1 MISLLAHGLIVS
13 TWVSRIA
20 SVKSSLHLGDGALG
34 LALLGTAIGSVAA
47 IPVCGVLV
55 ARYGS
60 RTAVRWTGLGFAIAL
75 ALPAFAV
82 NWVTLFL
89 SLLIYGGLAGAN
101 DVAMNAQ
108 AVATEKLLGTP
119 AMSRFHAMFSVGGIV
134 GSALG
139 GLIAGQGVSPSGHL
153 VTGAALFAAIALF
166 APTLMIDTHDSG
178 QSRAHGRLRRIPPAL
193 VALSVIGFCIFLSEG
208 AIADWTGVYL
218 RQVIGADVGVAPL
231 GYAVFSAAMA
241 IFRLAG
247 DAIVL
252 KIGRAATIRFG
263 GLIAA
268 AGMLIAVLAH
278 STGWALAGFAAA
290 GAGFSSIIPLVF
302 AAGGRIEGVAEGV
315 GVATVSGIGY
325 LGFLAG
331 PPAIGLISEVAS
343 LRAGLFLLVILSLT
357 ASLLVRVSERNL
369 EASEALPVSPVSDLP

>member
-1 MISLLAHGLIVS
+1 MTAPSPRRSFWGVMISLLAHGLIVS

-89 SLLIYGGLAGAN
+89 SLLIYGGFAGAN

-134 GSALG
+134 GAALG
-139 GLIAGQGVSPSGHL
+139 GVIAGRGVSPSGHL

-166 APTLMIDTHDSG
+166 APTLMMDTHDSG
-178 QSRAHGRLRRIPPAL
+178 QVRAHGRLRRIPPAL

-218 RQVIGADVGVAPL
+218 RQVIGAGVGVAPL
-231 GYAVFSAAMA
+231 GYAGFSAAMA

-252 KIGRAATIRFG
+252 QIGRAATIRFG

-268 AGMLIAVLAH
+268 AGMLIAVLSH

-290 GAGFSSIIPLVF
+290 G
-302 AAGGRIEGVAEGV
+302 
-315 GVATVSGIGY
+315 
-325 LGFLAG
+325 
-331 PPAIGLISEVAS
+331 
-343 LRAGLFLLVILSLT
+343 
-357 ASLLVRVSERNL
+357 
-369 EASEALPVSPVSDLP
+369 